1 MTKIVVLGS
10 NGFIG
15 KHLTRTLAEDPNNNI
30 VAFDGFK
37 EYRQGQAEPFSDL
50 QNVDIYLG
58 DFLNTDDLDGALHS
72 ADYVFHL
79 ISTTTPAS
87 SDKDPLIDIDTNIK
101 GSVELFNIC
110 LKNKVKKIIFPS
122 SGGTVYGDSPTG
134 FNKEDDLAIP
144 YSPYGIGK
152 LAIEYYLGY
161 FKRTH
166 GLDYIVYRL
175 SNPYGPGQNIY
186 GKQGVIPIFLNKIL
200 NNEELTI
207 YGNGEMVRDYIYI
220 DDAVNMISRTFR
232 ADTQHNTYNIGSG
245 KGESVNQIVEIL
257 KQTTGQVI
265 NTTHVKTPLSYVEK
279 SVLNTERFINE
290 FGIGPETTL
299 EAGIKETWNYIKSNY
314 TS

>member
-1 MTKIVVLGS
+1 MNKIVVLGS

-15 KHLTRTLAEDPNNNI
+15 RKLTRSLAEDPANKI

-37 EYRQGQAEPFSDL
+37 EYKQGQVEPFSDL
-50 QNVDIYLG
+50 SNVEIYPG
-58 DFLNTDDLDGALHS
+58 DFLNTEDLAGALHL

-122 SGGTVYGDSPTG
+122 SGGTVYGDSATG
-134 FNKEDDLAIP
+134 FNKEDDLTKP

-207 YGNGEMVRDYIYI
+207 YGDGEMVRDYIYI
-220 DDAVNMISRTFR
+220 DDAVKMIGKTFQS
-232 ADTQHNTYNIGSG
+232 DTQYHTYNIGSG
-245 KGESVNQIVEIL
+245 KGESVNQIIDIL
-257 KQTTGQVI
+257 RETTGRSI
-265 NTTHVKTPLSYVEK
+265 KITHAQTPLSYVEK
-279 SVLNTERFINE
+279 SVLNTERFIDE
-290 FGIGPETTL
+290 FGISPETTL
-299 EAGIKETWNYIKSNY
+299 ESGIKKTWDYIKQNY
-314 TS
+314 AV